1 MDQKFIREKKELAYH
16 AHIFDVYN
24 DYLRLPDGKHVVYD
38 LVNHVDGCCVLP
50 VDEDGNLILVSQ
62 YRNAVDDITLEVPAG
77 CMDEGEDPGQ
87 CAVRELEEEGTL
99 FWKFRPE

>member
-62 YRNAVDDITLEVPAG
+62 YRNAVWMREKIRVSAQSGNWKRKPDILHRNF
-77 CMDEGEDPGQ
+77 D
-87 CAVRELEEEGTL
+87 L
-99 FWKFRPE
+99 